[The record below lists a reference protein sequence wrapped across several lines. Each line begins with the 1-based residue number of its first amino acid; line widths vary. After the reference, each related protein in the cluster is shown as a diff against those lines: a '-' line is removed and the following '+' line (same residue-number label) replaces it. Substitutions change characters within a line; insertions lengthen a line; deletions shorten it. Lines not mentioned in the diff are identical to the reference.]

1 MRTRSR
7 YVIAALLVLGLI
19 SMGTAFWKR
28 HPRGGTKTRG
38 GQTARASSSSTAVGA
53 PAVGTPDMATGSAA
67 AAPAVTRKRLD
78 EGARTRLEAALATA
92 RTRRTSA
99 APGAAA
105 APALPAAAPT
115 KLDLANKTGHELS
128 DWERRQ
134 LDALNDLLGECYDLA
149 RAGNPALA
157 GKVSLQFTVAAE
169 PEIGGL
175 VSEIRFD
182 EGGTTIAD
190 AGLRECM
197 TESLH
202 ALELEPP
209 PEGVEVSRQVTLDLS
224 PEP

>member
-1 MRTRSR
+1 
-7 YVIAALLVLGLI
+7 
-19 SMGTAFWKR
+19 MGTSDLATNPAAVGP
-28 HPRGGTKTRG
+28 PRRLDAA
-38 GQTARASSSSTAVGA
+38 ARA
-53 PAVGTPDMATGSAA
+53 
-67 AAPAVTRKRLD
+67 
-78 EGARTRLEAALATA
+78 RLEAAVAAA
-92 RTRRTSA
+92 RTRRT
-99 APGAAA
+99 GARAD
-105 APALPAAAPT
+105 APALPAATPT

-134 LDALNDLLGECYDLA
+134 LGALNELLGECYDLA

-157 GKVSLQFTVAAE
+157 GKVSLLFTVSAE

-182 EGGTTIAD
+182 EAGTTIAD
-190 AGLRECM
+190 PAMRECM

>member
-1 MRTRSR
+1 VRTRSR
-7 YVIAALLVLGLI
+7 YLVAGLLVLGLI

-28 HPRGGTKTRG
+28 HPRGAAQARR
-38 GQTARASSSSTAVGA
+38 GQTASQERSRAASRPTGATTMGTADPARSSA
-53 PAVGTPDMATGSAA
+53 PSVS
-67 AAPAVTRKRLD
+67 RKRLD
-78 EGARTRLEAALATA
+78 EAARARLEAALATA
-92 RTRRTSA
+92 RTERT
-99 APGAAA
+99 GRGGT
-105 APALPAAAPT
+105 APALPEAAPT

-134 LDALNDLLGECYDLA
+134 LDALNELLGECYDLA

-157 GKVSLQFTVAAE
+157 GKVALLFTVTAE

-175 VSEIRFD
+175 VSDIRFD

-209 PEGVEVSRQVTLDLS
+209 PEGVDVSRQVTLDLS